1 MSPDCGSDV
10 SRCEATRIDAVE
22 DWLAPG
28 SVAGFARDALVIALL
43 AVERP
48 NVGKSF
54 LPVTTTRKAY
64 LVAVSGT
71 T

>member
-1 MSPDCGSDV
+1 VSPDCGSEGSAGTSAV
-10 SRCEATRIDAVE
+10 IDAVE

-28 SVAGFARDALVIALL
+28 SVAGFALDALVIALL

-64 LVAVSGT
+64 LVAVSGMT
-71 T
+71 